1 MLLRRRINS
10 RAGSAQIRP
19 GFRLQFDAML
29 RRLTFNLWYFFR
41 PPWDRGISPPELF
54 DFMQH
59 HPAGRAID
67 LGCGTGTNVITLA
80 QHGWQVTG
88 IDFAPRAIQ
97 KAHRK
102 LERAGVHADVR
113 LGDVTRLEDISGP
126 FDLALDMGCLH
137 GLPDHAAYLKQLSRV
152 LVPGG
157 YWLLYAMLKSQPAGA
172 RPGLMPA
179 DLDQILAS
187 GFTLISR
194 QDGFNRGD
202 MPSAWLLYQ
211 RNG

>member
-1 MLLRRRINS
+1 
-10 RAGSAQIRP
+10 
-19 GFRLQFDAML
+19 ML

-54 DFMQH
+54 DFIAH

-88 IDFAPRAIQ
+88 VDFAARAIS
-97 KAHRK
+97 KARRK
-102 LERAGVHADVR
+102 IDQAGVHADVR
-113 LGDVTRLEDISGP
+113 VGDVTRLEGISGP
-126 FDLALDMGCLH
+126 FDLALDMGCFH
-137 GLPDHAAYLKQLSRV
+137 SGLDHAAYLAQLSR
-152 LVPGG
+152 LLAPSG
-157 YWLLYAMLKSQPAGA
+157 YWLLYGMLKAQSAGSF
-172 RPGLMPA
+172 PGLRPS
-179 DLDQILAS
+179 DLDQIVSS

-202 MPSAWLLYQ
+202 IPSAWFLYQ
-211 RNG
+211 RRA